1 MIAPTQIQ
9 KPANWQDFEKLCKKL
24 WGEIWGCSD
33 TIQRNGRNGQNQ
45 HGVDI
50 YGVPKNETAYYG
62 IQCKGKDEYAH
73 SQLTEDEIDG
83 EIAKAKTFEPPLK
96 RLIFATTA
104 NKDAAIESYVRKKNI
119 ENIACGSFEIYLSSW
134 EDIVDLLEE
143 RRDTYNWYINNCHY
157 KDSTDVVVSIEGE
170 TEYTIHP
177 QYFRT
182 TKKYEYSPPSRLSM
196 QIPSFNFSPIM
207 VGGPRKV
214 DYRWAKFYVRVENV
228 GSTTIEDYKLYLS
241 FDENGIAQTSDLI
254 HYPNSF
260 GMSETARTA
269 IWERIDKNREVYE
282 YSDCNDLDIVPTEKT
297 LVQTDSRSFRIGIK
311 PQDDATE
318 IIMHWDFKS
327 RDYNKQGT
335 IIIKVEPIFED
346 REQVIKVDSYS
357 LCKEDEIIIEPKI
370 VEQE

>member
-207 VGGPRKV
+207 VGGLRKV